1 MAIMFTLII
10 AQNVQNIKNKQVM
23 NEKEIKQVFDDIQQ
37 QLEILLG
44 SDASFM
50 FIGGHQGNHFV
61 IGGKTNEISAQIL
74 FAMMRYPVIRDIIK
88 ECAARYDDLNA
99 EYGSNVRDV
108 KMDHL
113 IEQNSGNGN

>member
-1 MAIMFTLII
+1 
-10 AQNVQNIKNKQVM
+10 M
-23 NEKEIKQVFDDIQQ
+23 NEKEIKQVFDDVHQRLDTLQ
-37 QLEILLG
+37 G

-50 FIGGHQGNHFV
+50 FIGHQGNHFV
-61 IGGKTNEISAQIL
+61 ISGKTNEISAQML

-88 ECAARYDDLNA
+88 RCAMLYNDLNA
-99 EYGSNVRDV
+99 QYDSNVRDV